1 MKENKGIALISLVI
15 IIVALGIAIFAGV
28 KYMQDFQNKQKN
40 EDIKADMLAIQ
51 SVITNIKNKH
61 TVDETNNAL
70 IGTKIDLETND
81 TEYKVNEELKEEL
94 LKAEEPDLYVLN
106 ETELQESGVQGV
118 DINAEEFYIVD
129 YNSEEVFYSLGVEG
143 NYKLSDM

>member
-1 MKENKGIALISLVI
+1 MKENKGIALIALVI

>member
-1 MKENKGIALISLVI
+1 MKENKGIALIALVI

-81 TEYKVNEELKEEL
+81 TEYKVNEELKAEL

-106 ETELQESGVQGV
+106 ETELQESGIQGV

>member
-1 MKENKGIALISLVI
+1 MKENKGIALIALVI

-81 TEYKVNEELKEEL
+81 TEYKVNEELKAEL

>member
-1 MKENKGIALISLVI
+1 MKENKGIALIALVI
-15 IIVALGIAIFAGV
+15 IIVVLGIAIFAGV